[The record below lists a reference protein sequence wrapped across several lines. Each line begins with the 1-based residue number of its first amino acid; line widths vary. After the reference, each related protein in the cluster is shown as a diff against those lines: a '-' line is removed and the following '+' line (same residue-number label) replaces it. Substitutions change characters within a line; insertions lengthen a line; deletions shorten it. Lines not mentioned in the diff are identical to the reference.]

1 LLIRNKYLFFRA
13 SHHFAGNMYINA
25 TILTHNNWFIRAQ
38 LIIFNKEPIIN
49 NTASLSF
56 QVFQV
61 WQVWQK

>member
-1 LLIRNKYLFFRA
+1 
-13 SHHFAGNMYINA
+13 MYINA

-61 WQVWQK
+61 WQVWQKWQEVEPASGDQ